1 MYIGKIASSSS
12 HIAYVCQV
20 YNKGETDAVPT
31 PQDYG
36 FGTFVGVE
44 RSDGSYLVGVVSDT
58 TLVNPEFG
66 NLGPRLSPRD
76 ELGVFA
82 PDYLEEKVTLVAIVI
97 LGAAQPDGVMLQGVP
112 AVAAE
117 IDAPV
122 RRLSQ
127 EEVVAFHT
135 DTAGAAL
142 GYVPLISS
150 IPSALA
156 PHLLLQIIETLR
168 DLFPQDVHRLTV
180 LADNLA
186 WKARVEPLG

>member
-20 YNKGETDAVPT
+20 YNKGETDVAPL
-31 PQDYG
+31 PQEYG

-44 RSDGSYLVGVVSDT
+44 RSDGSYLVGVIYDT
-58 TLVNPEFG
+58 TLQNPEFG

-76 ELGVFA
+76 DLSVFA
-82 PDYLEEKVTLVAIVI
+82 PDYLEEKVTLVAIII
-97 LGAAQPDGVMLQGVP
+97 LGAATADGVMLQGVP

-122 RRLSQ
+122 RRLEQ
-127 EEVVAFHT
+127 REVAGFHA
-135 DTAGAAL
+135 DTTGAAL
-142 GYVPLISS
+142 GYVPLLTSMNSPLI
-150 IPSALA
+150 
-156 PHLLLQIIETLR
+156 PHLLLLIIEQLCG
-168 DLFPQDVHRLTV
+168 LFPQDAQRLTV